1 MEAPLSL
8 STSSSRPT
16 NAPSRVMGFRDLF
29 LFYVVT
35 GISLRWIATAAG
47 HGPSSLV
54 IWFLAWL
61 LLYIPLALS
70 VIHLSSRYPSEGGFY
85 VWTKIAFGEQAGFL
99 SAWMYWVSNLPY
111 FPAVLYFA
119 ASNVLFLHPALQ
131 RYSQKPVYFVA
142 FSVFILLGLTLL
154 NILGLNLAKWA
165 HNLGAIAMWIPAL
178 IIVVLGF
185 TAWRH
190 FGSATSFAPRNFLP
204 TAHVQDMLFWS
215 IVIFSFIGCES
226 ASLMAEE
233 IKDARRNI
241 PRALLLAGATVALCY
256 MLGTFCVLLAIPS
269 SESSNLDGLAQA
281 VAHSAAR
288 LQLSGVTAF
297 AAFFIVI
304 SNIGAAGAYLAA
316 AARLPFVAG
325 LDGSPRRFRQTP
337 PPLQNSLDLRPRP
350 GTLRHPLRLP
360 RPGRLFRRR
369 RLQHPRC
376 HRRRHHHGPLHVPL
390 RLHDPPPKPPPLP
403 GPTPRQF
410 GHSGKRPVQSCA
422 RLPLRVLYLLNFLFF
437 LNLYYLQNPRSNRL
451 PNRRL
456 RHPPLPNPSHRRTPQ
471 TPLPGKTPRLHRGP
485 NRPRPPP
492 LPPRPASQSPTA
504 TLNPPIL
511 VGAGLAQPSWVTQA
525 FVAAAFRGGRL
536 FLY

>member
-1 MEAPLSL
+1 
-8 STSSSRPT
+8 
-16 NAPSRVMGFRDLF
+16 MGFRDLV

-54 IWFLAWL
+54 IWFAGWL
-61 LLYIPLALS
+61 FLYIPLALS
-70 VIHLSSRYPSEGGFY
+70 VIHLSSRYPAEGGFY

-131 RYSQKPVYFVA
+131 RYSQKPAYFVA
-142 FSVFILLGLTLL
+142 FSVFILLGLTIL

-165 HNLGAIAMWIPAL
+165 HNLGAIAMWVPAL
-178 IIVVLGF
+178 TIVILGF

-233 IKDARRNI
+233 IKDARRSI
-241 PRALLLAGATVALCY
+241 PRALLLAGVTVAICY

-269 SESSNLDGLAQA
+269 SESSNLEGLAQA
-281 VAHSAAR
+281 IAHSASR
-288 LQLSGVTAF
+288 LHLGGITAF

-325 LDGSPRRFRQTP
+325 LDGYLPAAFGKLHPRYKTP
-337 PPLQNSLDLRPRP
+337 WVSVLGQGLFGILFVFLGQAGSSVAGAYSILVAIAVIITMVPFMFLFASMIRLQNRNRFPYQPAPTSSLSFPANPSIEAAANSASESFTSLTSLTSFTSRIL
-350 GTLRHPLRLP
+350 GLIGFLTAAFATFLSLI
-360 RPGRLFRRR
+360 
-369 RLQHPRC
+369 
-376 HRRRHHHGPLHVPL
+376 
-390 RLHDPPPKPPPLP
+390 PPSEEPHKL
-403 GPTPRQF
+403 
-410 GHSGKRPVQSCA
+410 
-422 RLPLRVLYLLNFLFF
+422 LYLLKLLGSTAALIALGFVLFH
-437 LNLYYLQNPRSNRL
+437 SA
-451 PNRRL
+451 RR
-456 RHPPLPNPSHRRTPQ
+456 
-471 TPLPGKTPRLHRGP
+471 
-485 NRPRPPP
+485 
-492 LPPRPASQSPTA
+492 RPA
-504 TLNPPIL
+504 
-511 VGAGLAQPSWVTQA
+511 
-525 FVAAAFRGGRL
+525 
-536 FLY
+536 

>member
-1 MEAPLSL
+1 
-8 STSSSRPT
+8 
-16 NAPSRVMGFRDLF
+16 MGFRDLF

-54 IWFLAWL
+54 IWFAAWL
-61 LLYIPLALS
+61 FLYIPLALS
-70 VIHLSSRYPSEGGFY
+70 VIHLSSRYPAEGGFY

-119 ASNVLFLHPALQ
+119 ASNLLFLHPALH
-131 RYSQKPVYFVA
+131 RYAQKPAYFVA

-178 IIVVLGF
+178 LIVILGF
-185 TAWRH
+185 VAWRH

-204 TAHVQDMLFWS
+204 TARVQDMLFWS

-241 PRALLLAGATVALCY
+241 PRALLLAGVTVALCY

-281 VAHSAAR
+281 VAHTTSR
-288 LQLSGVTAF
+288 LHLGGLTQF

-325 LDGSPRRFRQTP
+325 LDGYLPAAFGKLHPRYKTPWVSVLGQGLFGILFVFLGQAGASVGGAYNILVAIAVVITMVPFMFLFASMIRLQNRHRFPDQLPTISATPTNAPSNSPLDSAAKSFTSFTSLTSFTSKVLGLLGFLTASFATFLSLIP
-337 PPLQNSLDLRPRP
+337 PPDEP
-350 GTLRHPLRLP
+350 HK
-360 RPGRLFRRR
+360 F
-369 RLQHPRC
+369 
-376 HRRRHHHGPLHVPL
+376 
-390 RLHDPPPKPPPLP
+390 
-403 GPTPRQF
+403 
-410 GHSGKRPVQSCA
+410 
-422 RLPLRVLYLLNFLFF
+422 LYLLKL
-437 LNLYYLQNPRSNRL
+437 L
-451 PNRRL
+451 
-456 RHPPLPNPSHRRTPQ
+456 
-471 TPLPGKTPRLHRGP
+471 G
-485 NRPRPPP
+485 
-492 LPPRPASQSPTA
+492 ATA
-504 TLNPPIL
+504 TLVAMGLLIFHSAHRRNPPGNANLPIG
-511 VGAGLAQPSWVTQA
+511 VS
-525 FVAAAFRGGRL
+525 
-536 FLY
+536 

>member
-1 MEAPLSL
+1 
-8 STSSSRPT
+8 
-16 NAPSRVMGFRDLF
+16 MGFRDLV

-54 IWFLAWL
+54 IWFAGWL
-61 LLYIPLALS
+61 FLYIPLALS
-70 VIHLSSRYPSEGGFY
+70 VIHLSSRYPAEGGFY

-131 RYSQKPVYFVA
+131 RYSQKPAYFVA
-142 FSVFILLGLTLL
+142 FSVFFLLGLTVL

-178 IIVVLGF
+178 VIVGLGF
-185 TAWRH
+185 IAWRH

-204 TAHVQDMLFWS
+204 TAHVQDMFFWS

-241 PRALLLAGATVALCY
+241 PRALLLAGITVVVCY

-269 SESSNLDGLAQA
+269 AESSNLDGLAQA
-281 VAHSAAR
+281 VAHTASR
-288 LQLSGVTAF
+288 LRLGGITQF
-297 AAFFIVI
+297 AALFIVI

-325 LDGSPRRFRQTP
+325 LDGYLPAAFGKLHPRFKTPWVSVLGQGLFGILFVFLGQAGSTVANAYNILVAIAVVITMVPFMFLFASMIRLQNRARFPAQLGSALPSESESFTSYTSRILGLIGFSTSAFATLLSLVP
-337 PPLQNSLDLRPRP
+337 PPEETHKL
-350 GTLRHPLRLP
+350 
-360 RPGRLFRRR
+360 
-369 RLQHPRC
+369 
-376 HRRRHHHGPLHVPL
+376 
-390 RLHDPPPKPPPLP
+390 
-403 GPTPRQF
+403 
-410 GHSGKRPVQSCA
+410 
-422 RLPLRVLYLLNFLFF
+422 LYLLKLLGSTAVLIALGLLIFHLG
-437 LNLYYLQNPRSNRL
+437 
-451 PNRRL
+451 RR
-456 RHPPLPNPSHRRTPQ
+456 RNSS
-471 TPLPGKTPRLHRGP
+471 PGFSDSSR
-485 NRPRPPP
+485 
-492 LPPRPASQSPTA
+492 
-504 TLNPPIL
+504 
-511 VGAGLAQPSWVTQA
+511 
-525 FVAAAFRGGRL
+525 
-536 FLY
+536 